1 MERFLSI
8 IEDSITGEFKLNVKH
23 GDETWAIGAMDLAHR
38 LLIVQAID
46 NHRLTKKEGE
56 K

>member
-8 IEDSITGEFKLNVKH
+8 IEDAATGEFKLNVKR
-23 GDETWAIGAMDLAHR
+23 GEETWAIGAMDLAHR

-46 NHRLTKKEGE
+46 NHRLTKKEDS